1 MELYFDNFAPYL
13 FKNNKQY
20 NMNFKKS
27 IFGLALLFAQSSA
40 FSFDYVVPEGY
51 YDNASGKSEGE
62 LKTAIHHII
71 KGGKRLDYGS
81 GDGST
86 WSGFAK
92 TDRHPEGHVWDMYSY
107 NKVAFNGNSAASG
120 MNIEHSVAKSW
131 WGSAKNNA
139 YKDLYH
145 LNPSNTNANSA
156 RSNYPL
162 GIVNDGKTVG
172 SLKIGD
178 NCYGTEY
185 NGNSFEPLDEY
196 KGDFARAYLYMFTA
210 YEDLNW
216 TGTAAPSMLVGNQTY
231 PMLRPWAAQMLVE
244 WSRNDPPSE
253 KELKRADE
261 VYKLQNNRNPYIDYP
276 ELVEHLW
283 GDKKGEPFFF
293 TPSTDPMILKPS
305 NNAVYE
311 FESVH
316 YEATSLEVVL
326 VKSLNLTTDITL
338 SLTGTG
344 SSAFELSTQ
353 KISAEE
359 SEEDYE
365 LVVTFNPEKAISY
378 EAQLVLTAEGATTK
392 TVTLKA
398 TATEEFSA
406 LNPTSITANSFIANW
421 TSSSLTDQFELE
433 VYTKEI
439 EGVIPV
445 DIIDATFDGS
455 WPTGWRCT
463 SGYTDFATKGSV
475 KLASGSKGA
484 VISSGSVALSN
495 EGTITIT
502 AKKWSSDN
510 GVEFF
515 VKFGDYNVGSIK
527 LEEDF
532 KEFSLDIPAQAEM
545 GAITIEAPSGKRGF
559 ISAVKLTTGGQVIT
573 ETPVA
578 NYPKTIT
585 GSQSETVEGLNA
597 QTDYFY
603 RVTPIIEGAVV
614 SKEIK
619 VTTTTS
625 TGIEDN
631 MFEQAIVYTNG
642 LSICIENAKEDT
654 AVEIFNGNGQLV
666 ISVPAITNNAE
677 FTLANPGLYL
687 VRLTNESGSKVIKQI
702 VR

>member
-1 MELYFDNFAPYL
+1 
-13 FKNNKQY
+13 
-20 NMNFKKS
+20 MNFKNT
-27 IFGLALLFAQSSA
+27 IFGLALLLAQSSA
-40 FSFDYVVPEGY
+40 FAFEYVVPEGY
-51 YDNASGKSEGE
+51 YDNASGKAEGE

-71 KGGKRLDYGS
+71 KGGKRLSYGS
-81 GDGST
+81 GDGAT

-92 TDRHPEGHVWDMYSY
+92 TDRHPDGHVWDMYSY
-107 NKVAFNGNSAASG
+107 NKVPFNGNSAASG

-131 WGSAKNNA
+131 WGGSNNNA

-145 LNPSNTNANSA
+145 LNPSNSNANSA

-172 SLKIGD
+172 SLKIGS

-311 FESVH
+311 FESIH
-316 YEATSLEVVL
+316 YETTITEVIL
-326 VKSLNLTTDITL
+326 VKSMNLTSDITL
-338 SLTGTG
+338 RLTGSG
-344 SSAFELSTQ
+344 ASAFELSAQ
-353 KISAEE
+353 NISVEE

-365 LVVTFNPEKAISY
+365 LVVTFNPEKAVLY
-378 EAQLVLTAEGATTK
+378 EAQLVFTAEGATTK
-392 TVTLKA
+392 TVNLKA

-406 LNPTSITANSFIANW
+406 LNPTNITVNSFTANW

-433 VYTKEI
+433 VYTKVI
-439 EGVIPV
+439 EGVVPV
-445 DIIDATFDGS
+445 DIMNATFDGS
-455 WPTGWRCT
+455 WPTGWRKVG
-463 SGYTDFATKGSV
+463 GYTDFNTPGSV
-475 KLASGSKGA
+475 KLASGSNNG
-484 VISSGSVALSN
+484 VISSELVALNN

-510 GVEFF
+510 DVEYT
-515 VKFGDYNVGSIK
+515 VKFGDYNVGSIE
-527 LEEDF
+527 LGDDFEDF
-532 KEFSLDIPAQAEM
+532 SLYIPAQAEM
-545 GAITIEAPSGKRGF
+545 GAITIEAPKGKRGF
-559 ISAVKLTTGGQVIT
+559 ISQVKLTTGGQLIT
-573 ETPVA
+573 EIPVA
-578 NYPKTIT
+578 NYPKTIV
-585 GSQSETVEGLNA
+585 GSQSEKVEGLA
-597 QTDYFY
+597 TDTDYFY
-603 RVTPIIEGAVV
+603 RVTPLFDGAIV

-619 VTTTTS
+619 VTIGTTS
-625 TGIEDN
+625 GVEDN
-631 MFEQAIVYTNG
+631 LNQQIAVFTNG
-642 LSICIENAKEDT
+642 LSICIENAPENT
-654 AVEIFNGNGQLV
+654 AVQIYNESGQLV
-666 ISVPAITNNAE
+666 LSVPAITNNAE
-677 FTLANPGLYL
+677 FALANTGLYI
-687 VRLTNESGSKVIKQI
+687 VRLTNESGSKVVKQV

>member
-1 MELYFDNFAPYL
+1 
-13 FKNNKQY
+13 
-20 NMNFKKS
+20 MNFKKS

-71 KGGKRLDYGS
+71 KGGKRLSYGS
-81 GDGST
+81 GDGAT

-92 TDRHPEGHVWDMYSY
+92 TDRHPDGHVWDMYSY
-107 NKVAFNGNSAASG
+107 NKVPFNGNSAASG

-131 WGSAKNNA
+131 WGGSNNNA

-145 LNPSNTNANSA
+145 LNPSNSNANSA

-276 ELVEHLW
+276 ELVEYLW
-283 GDKKGEPFFF
+283 GDRKGEPFFF

-316 YEATSLEVVL
+316 YETTSAEVIL
-326 VKSLNLTTDITL
+326 VKSMNLTSDITLNLT
-338 SLTGTG
+338 GAG
-344 SSAFELSTQ
+344 ASAFELSTQ

-406 LNPTSITANSFIANW
+406 LNPTNISANSFVANW
-421 TSSSLTDQFELE
+421 TSSSLTDQFKLE
-433 VYTKEI
+433 VYTKQI

-455 WPTGWRCT
+455 WPLGWR
-463 SGYTDFATKGSV
+463 SVDGYTDFATKGSV

-484 VISSGSVALSN
+484 VISSESVALN
-495 EGTITIT
+495 NDGKITIT
-502 AKKWSSDN
+502 AKKWASDSD
-510 GVEFF
+510 VEFS
-515 VKFGDYNVGSIK
+515 VKFGDYNVGSIM
-527 LEEDF
+527 LEDDF
-532 KEFSLDIPAQAEM
+532 KDYTLDIPAQTEM
-545 GAITIEAPSGKRGF
+545 GAITIETSKNKRGF
-559 ISAVKLTTGGQVIT
+559 ISNVKLTTGGQLIT

-578 NYPKTIT
+578 NYPKIIT
-585 GSQSETVEGLNA
+585 GSQSETVEGLTS

-603 RVTPIIEGAVV
+603 RVTPIIDGAEV

-619 VTTTTS
+619 VTTTTY

-631 MFEQAIVYTNG
+631 MFDQAVVYTNG
-642 LSICIENAKEDT
+642 LSVCIENATEGT

-666 ISVPAITNNAE
+666 VSVPAITNNAE
-677 FTLANPGLYL
+677 FALANPGLYL
-687 VRLTNESGSKVIKQI
+687 VRLTNESGSKVIKQV